1 MAQSLQISYSNC
13 QNKLEDNMVS
23 LAYIYYKGINSM
35 AAYSS
40 TVHQLSG
47 SRLFRGEEM
56 SAERVWKILGHAP
69 KLLATPLDRHSLIQ
83 YASLKRASS
92 QSLGKDTR

>member
-1 MAQSLQISYSNC
+1 
-13 QNKLEDNMVS
+13 MVS

-47 SRLFRGEEM
+47 SRLFRGEGM
-56 SAERVWKILGHAP
+56 GAERVWKILGHAP

-83 YASLKRASS
+83 YASLNVRVANLWAKT
-92 QSLGKDTR
+92 QGKSRVKHLVQL